1 MIHEV
6 ERGRD
11 DYQHK
16 PGRRPCARGGFRTGE
31 GRRLR
36 RRRRARGEEAMRS
49 RGSRGPWLRRDRS
62 LDSTIAGGTGRTAGQ
77 REKTKKNKRKE
88 KEKDMWW
95 AGGNGIHAAR
105 IIKVFGYEWER
116 QLYEKKL
123 KIYLFFFLHNLRLY
137 TSMASFAKID
147 LTRVAA
153 MQERRASANLGHG
166 TCARSSHARWRMR
179 SCTLG
184 MRHRGAPAHW
194 ACDITVVCRTGR
206 HQLGPAECLC
216 RTDFGPAHHSAT
228 YWKRGTALK
237 LTPPKL

>member
-1 MIHEV
+1 
-6 ERGRD
+6 
-11 DYQHK
+11 
-16 PGRRPCARGGFRTGE
+16 
-31 GRRLR
+31 
-36 RRRRARGEEAMRS
+36 
-49 RGSRGPWLRRDRS
+49 
-62 LDSTIAGGTGRTAGQ
+62 
-77 REKTKKNKRKE
+77 
-88 KEKDMWW
+88 
-95 AGGNGIHAAR
+95 
-105 IIKVFGYEWER
+105 
-116 QLYEKKL
+116 
-123 KIYLFFFLHNLRLY
+123 
-137 TSMASFAKID
+137 MASFAKID

-216 RTDFGPAHHSAT
+216 RMDFGPAHHSAT